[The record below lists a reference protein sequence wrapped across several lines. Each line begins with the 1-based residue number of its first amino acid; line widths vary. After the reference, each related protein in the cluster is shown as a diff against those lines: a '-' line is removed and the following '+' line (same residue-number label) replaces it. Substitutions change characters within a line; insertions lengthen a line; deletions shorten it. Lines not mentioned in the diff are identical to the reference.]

1 MLRFGVTRLRLAAL
15 AVLAAVAVGGGS
27 QPVGVSSSAGAGVP
41 PRTVEATTLVAS
53 LRLDLAPAFDPGLR
67 LVAIVASDIDDDG
80 DLDVVAND
88 GSLDLLVWINDG
100 TGHLTRRYPRH
111 SSGWRTDASS
121 ANRDAGHATVSAVT
135 SAGPFFGP
143 GEPLALSPS
152 DDGEPR
158 ATYARPDLDSLFARL
173 QGPRA
178 PPLAHLSI

>member
-100 TGHLTRRYPRH
+100 SGHLTRRAARQ
-111 SSGWRTDASS
+111 SSGLSENARS
-121 ANRDAGHATVSAVT
+121 ANSDTRRTTVSAVT
-135 SAGPFFGP
+135 PSSLSLGSGRPLSIGISGGGQQRRASDRSA
-143 GEPLALSPS
+143 LHS
-152 DDGEPR
+152 R
-158 ATYARPDLDSLFARL
+158 FAGS
-173 QGPRA
+173 QSPRA
-178 PPLAHLSI
+178 PPLPSLSL